1 MTFNEMRAAIE
12 GRMATFTGCP
22 IAGDNV
28 PISDAVQAAQDANP
42 QDPWCRITI
51 QDGDRQAVTL
61 GDAVIGNGV
70 IFVQIFTAERSG
82 SSTARTLAD
91 GIASVM
97 QHWRDTDLKTRTAQL
112 VRVGPSDGWYQVNVQ
127 VPFVAY

>member
-1 MTFNEMRAAIE
+1 MTFSEMQGLIDA
-12 GRMATFTGCP
+12 RMATFTGCP
-22 IAGDNV
+22 IAWDNFAAG
-28 PISDAVQAAQDANP
+28 SAVQAAQQASP
-42 QDPWCRITI
+42 KQPWCRITI

-70 IFVQIFTAERSG
+70 IFVQVFTAERSG
-82 SSTARTLAD
+82 SATARALAD
-91 GIASVM
+91 GIASAM

-112 VRVGPSDGWYQVNVQ
+112 VRVGPSDGYYQVNVQ